1 MAVVEPL
8 VTESTASKDHL
19 DDREAASPSEAAT
32 VDDARRS
39 FLLKAAAAAVG
50 ALALAWN
57 RVDPALAAPP
67 GSEHAPPRPL
77 GPGESVPPLAISPQ
91 ADEDVLVR
99 MQRDLARAL
108 AKPPT
113 ARRWG
118 MVIDTRKCVAC
129 MACTVACVMENKLPP
144 GVVYRPVIDT
154 EVGRYPHVTRK
165 FLPRPCMQC
174 DNPPCVPV
182 CPVNATFKRP
192 DGIVE
197 IDYDACIGCRYC
209 LTACPY
215 QARTFDFGERWTERA
230 ASGRPAALAL
240 DAGGAYEELPSF
252 EYGEEWRRSEGVI
265 PASPVGN
272 ARKCHFCA
280 HRLAE
285 GLLPMCV
292 TTCIGR
298 ATFFGDLDDPE
309 SLVAELAAS
318 PNAVRLKEELGTE
331 PKVYYLL

>member
-1 MAVVEPL
+1 MTVVEPL
-8 VTESTASKDHL
+8 ETATSQA
-19 DDREAASPSEAAT
+19 DDRGPATSAEAAT
-32 VDDARRS
+32 TDGARRA
-39 FLLKAAAAAVG
+39 FLLKAAAVAAG
-50 ALALAWN
+50 ALALSWN
-57 RVDPALAAPP
+57 RVDAALAAPP
-67 GSEHAPPRPL
+67 GTDHAASGASAGPPV
-77 GPGESVPPLAISPQ
+77 GDVPTLAISPQ

-108 AKPPT
+108 AKPPA

-154 EVGRYPHVTRK
+154 EIGRYPNVSRK

-209 LTACPY
+209 ITACPY
-215 QARTFDFGERWTERA
+215 QARTFDFGERWTDRA
-230 ASGRPAALAL
+230 ASGQPTALAL
-240 DAGGAYEELPSF
+240 AAGSAYQELPSF

-265 PASPVGN
+265 PSSPVGN